1 MHTHHRPL
9 PTHTHPRITPAT
21 RPAPTHP
28 PTRPS
33 FPGHRYNF
41 IGNVDGVLPCTK
53 LTTLYMSNNKIKSW
67 GEVEKLRQLVNLRD
81 LELTGN
87 PIYKDY
93 ETLDQTR
100 IAVLR
105 CVPHVTKIDGK
116 LVTPSERDAAA
127 QAE

>member
-1 MHTHHRPL
+1 MDRADSHRWSAALHAPTCRPL
-9 PTHTHPRITPAT
+9 TVCPSLPTPE
-21 RPAPTHP
+21 
-28 PTRPS
+28 S
-33 FPGHRYNF
+33 GYRYNF